1 MFKSATFKL
10 TFYYMAI
17 ISAICMLFSVAIYQ
31 FATHEVHRGLTNQ
44 SNRVI
49 QEFPGFDF
57 DPALRPN
64 WDSSRAAHRLLVSLV
79 EFNLVVLLFGGFAS
93 YLLAKQTL
101 RPIEE
106 SHRQQ
111 QRFTADVS
119 HELRTPL
126 TALKMDTEV
135 ALMDEGAS
143 KSNLRATLAS
153 NLEEATK
160 LESLI
165 NNLFKLTRLEA
176 SELAQHFT
184 NVDIAV
190 VVADAITD
198 TTQRAK
204 DKKITL
210 ENNVKSSE
218 VKGDRTSLTQ
228 LVTILL
234 DNAIKYSD
242 KKTVVSINSSSD
254 KTTVSIAV
262 TDHGIG
268 IDAEALD
275 HVFDRFY
282 RADAARTRNDTSGY
296 GLGLSIAKMI
306 ADVHGGSI
314 TITSE
319 AGKGT
324 TASVELPVVPE

>member
-1 MFKSATFKL
+1 
-10 TFYYMAI
+10 MAI
-17 ISAICMLFSVAIYQ
+17 ICAICLMFSAAIYQ
-31 FATHEVHRGLTNQ
+31 FAIHEVHRGLTNQ
-44 SNRVI
+44 SQRVI
-49 QEFPGFDF
+49 DEYPGFDF
-57 DPALRPN
+57 DPALKPD
-64 WDSSRAAHRLLVSLV
+64 WDSSRAAHRILVNLV
-79 EFNLVVLLFGGFAS
+79 EFNLIVLVFGGFAS
-93 YLLAKQTL
+93 FLLARQTL

-135 ALMDEGAS
+135 ALMDTAAS
-143 KSNLRATLAS
+143 KASLRDTLAS
-153 NLEEATK
+153 NLEEAVK

-176 SELAQHFT
+176 SELAEQFT
-184 NVDIAV
+184 DMDIATIV
-190 VVADAITD
+190 TDAVTD
-198 TTQRAK
+198 VTQRAK
-204 DKKITL
+204 DKKITIK
-210 ENNVKSSE
+210 NTVKPATTR
-218 VKGDRTSLTQ
+218 GDRTSLTQ
-228 LVTILL
+228 LMTILL

-242 KKTVVSINSSSD
+242 DKATINISSAQEKGSV
-254 KTTVSIAV
+254 KVAV
-262 TDHGIG
+262 TDTGIG
-268 IDAEALD
+268 IEPAALD

-296 GLGLSIAKMI
+296 GLGLSIAKLI

-319 AGKGT
+319 VGKGT
-324 TASVELPVVPE
+324 TANIELPMADA